1 MTQEREPLLK
11 QNGGAGNAAAGAKGS
26 PAVLPS
32 LARSVLKFL
41 MWAVFLTWAA
51 GIFFYPTA
59 PVQAAFRKWADI
71 TSTEG
76 LITGLT
82 GTVFLFF
89 SGPILLIAA
98 LAYVYIF
105 AFAGDHVQ
113 KKKLRSLSFR
123 LWTFPVLVDGP
134 LGVVSAVEF
143 IGIVLFIVYIV
154 FSMTYYVVDS
164 VSFISKAHLPPTT
177 RRGSVLLRLIDI
189 PFEHATRY
197 HVWLGHLTMALF
209 TLHGLCYVI
218 SWSLLGRLIEE
229 LIQWK
234 EVGIANLA
242 GVISLA
248 AGLLMWVTSLH
259 PVRKRFFELFFY
271 THQLYVV
278 FVVFLVL
285 HVGDFVFS
293 ISAGA
298 VFLFMLDRFLR
309 FWQSRT
315 KVDIVSAACRP
326 CGTVELVFSK
336 PPSLR
341 YNALS
346 FIFVQVREL
355 SFLQWHPFSVSSSPM
370 DGRYHM
376 SILIKVLGTWTDTLK
391 RIITDVQE
399 QKTRSDSD
407 SDQSQTGRIT
417 ASIEGPYGHES
428 PYHLMYENLILVA
441 GGIGISPFLAIL
453 SDIIHRVEQG
463 MPCAPKNVLVLWS
476 VKKTSELSLLL
487 AVDAQSISS
496 SVSDKLHLDIQAFVT
511 QESDPPLEDG
521 IVGDDQKSPGI
532 FVKNGTAMSGLV
544 GTGDNFWAAMY
555 FAASTLGSV
564 LAFVLVQLYYVKRYN
579 VTRKI
584 SQGAFLFYLGD
595 EHPKSQQGPWCCERP
610 EHYAPS
616 NFLRD
621 KQHQG
626 DKRPT
631 QLGRHRS
638 ILSPPS
644 FNRIR
649 GHLVGGP
656 DVMKTKPTIE
666 HAPDSESVSA
676 SEEKYCRNLVLERL
690 KVNPL
695 QSLNRQR
702 KSEILN
708 REGRALRQ
716 EGLRYPQGP
725 HYHIELVQPSFE
737 AIRNQPGG
745 LPKAHEGVGEELD
758 VHFDRRQKTAAS
770 SVQKDALIMKARPPT
785 GWRFPC
791 KVVFSRMWCRGSV
804 ATPPWL
810 RPCPSLKGLPLT
822 RQVVEHDFTISPI
835 NSSQL

>member
-11 QNGGAGNAAAGAKGS
+11 QNGAAGNAAAGAKGS

-59 PVQAAFRKWADI
+59 PVQTAFRKWADI

-76 LITGLT
+76 LIAGLT

-105 AFAGDHVQ
+105 AFPGDHVQ

-143 IGIVLFIVYIV
+143 IGIVLFVVYIV

-177 RRGSVLLRLIDI
+177 RSELLLALIGLRFGSVGLFCMIFLFLPVSRGSVLLRLIDI

-218 SWSLLGRLIEE
+218 SYSLLGRLIEE
-229 LIQWK
+229 LTQWK

-242 GVISLA
+242 GVISLM

-298 VFLFMLDRFLR
+298 VFLFMLDRYLR
-309 FWQSRT
+309 FWQSRA

-399 QKTRSDSD
+399 QKSRSDSE

-463 MPCAPKNVLVLWS
+463 MPCAPRNVLVLWS

-496 SVSDKLHLDIQAFVT
+496 SVCDKLHLDIQAFVT
-511 QESDPPLEDG
+511 QETDPPLEDG
-521 IVGDDQKSPGI
+521 IVGDDQKAPGI
-532 FVKNGTAMSGLV
+532 FVKNGAAMSGLV

-555 FAASTLGSV
+555 FAVSTLGSV
-564 LAFVLVQLYYVKRYN
+564 LAFVLVQLYYVKRFN
-579 VTRKI
+579 VY
-584 SQGAFLFYLGD
+584 AWWHLGLLLLLCMAA
-595 EHPKSQQGPWCCERP
+595 G
-610 EHYAPS
+610 
-616 NFLRD
+616 
-621 KQHQG
+621 
-626 DKRPT
+626 
-631 QLGRHRS
+631 
-638 ILSPPS
+638 I
-644 FNRIR
+644 
-649 GHLVGGP
+649 
-656 DVMKTKPTIE
+656 
-666 HAPDSESVSA
+666 
-676 SEEKYCRNLVLERL
+676 VL
-690 KVNPL
+690 
-695 QSLNRQR
+695 
-702 KSEILN
+702 
-708 REGRALRQ
+708 
-716 EGLRYPQGP
+716 
-725 HYHIELVQPSFE
+725 
-737 AIRNQPGG
+737 PGG
-745 LPKAHEGVGEELD
+745 LVVLLWHLSEKRRMQDDRWD
-758 VHFDRRQKTAAS
+758 VDARATADAEQTTNAAGGADASAAS
-770 SVQKDALIMKARPPT
+770 LAALRTTRYGCRPK
-785 GWRFPC
+785 FHAE
-791 KVVFSRMWCRGSV
+791 FAAFAERGGGAAVDIGVLVCGPSGLQASV
-804 ATPPWL
+804 ARECRSQNL
-810 RPCPSLKGLPLT
+810 RRGGA
-822 RQVVEHDFTISPI
+822 VFHF
-835 NSSQL
+835 NSHSFDL